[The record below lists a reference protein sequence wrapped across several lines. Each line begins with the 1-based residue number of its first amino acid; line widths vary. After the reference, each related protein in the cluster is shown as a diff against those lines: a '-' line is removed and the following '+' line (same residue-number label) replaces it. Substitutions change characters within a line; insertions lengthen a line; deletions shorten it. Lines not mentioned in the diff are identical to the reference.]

1 MDRQLP
7 EGLSLLV
14 RTDFSDD
21 ALWREVLRSTVNED
35 EDEDEYYPQFTVV
48 DDPQFEGLTIGGLL
62 KVARPDQSYVFVA
75 DSRTM
80 TDPEHPLLVVDT
92 GRESTGH
99 VRGQSVRVTQPV
111 IEAVESNLSIA
122 NMDFVDFVQ
131 AAEAD
136 GVYRGADLRTK
147 QPEVQS
153 VALSVVRDAV
163 ARQSGDP
170 LFARLLHDIDS
181 GEISGTT
188 IPVTL
193 DFDMDKYRENTRKP
207 IDVDVWRAEGKE
219 EFLQAISEV
228 PRASTF
234 RLTAY
239 GRFIWD
245 VVAAPA
251 TLEPVAA
258 YKMVRTVDSE

>member
-1 MDRQLP
+1 M
-7 EGLSLLV
+7 LV

-21 ALWREVLRSTVNED
+21 ALWREVLRSTVDDD
-35 EDEDEYYPQFTVV
+35 EEDEYYPQFTVV
-48 DDPQFEGLTIGGLL
+48 DDHRFDGLTIEGLL
-62 KVARPDQSYVFVA
+62 EVARPDQAYVFVA
-75 DSRTM
+75 DSWAM

-92 GRESTGH
+92 GRESAGH
-99 VRGQSVRVTQPV
+99 VRGQSVRVTQPA
-111 IEAVESNLSIA
+111 IEVVESNLSIA
-122 NMDFVDFVQ
+122 NMDFVDFVRV
-131 AAEAD
+131 ADAD
-136 GVYRGADLRTK
+136 GVYRGADLRVK

-163 ARQSGDP
+163 ARRSDDP

-181 GEISGTT
+181 RELGGTA

-193 DFDMDKYRENTRKP
+193 DFDMDKYRANVRKL
-207 IDVDVWRAEGKE
+207 VDAEGWQAEGKE
-219 EFLQAISEV
+219 EFLRAIRAVSH
-228 PRASTF
+228 ASTY

-239 GRFIWD
+239 GRYIWD
-245 VVAAPA
+245 VVADPG